1 MKTSQLRI
9 LFVVDA
15 MKGRNGVGAYFQDLT
30 AHLRPLVE
38 RAELVAPSLS
48 EPHPCQGASMPIP
61 GDATQRLFLPRMRRL
76 ATLVDEMRPHV
87 IVIPGPGLF
96 ALGAFWIARRRGIPL
111 CVTYQTDYH
120 QLVRLYWGPRLARL
134 AGGLIDALNRLLFRN
149 SHAVTTL
156 CESMLAE
163 ARAAGARQPCLVGTP
178 LGEAFVSRPPRPMA
192 ATLESVLYVGRL
204 AAEKNIE
211 AVLTLAEQCP
221 ELRVTIAGDG
231 PLREQVRARAATLKN
246 LNYLGWCSREQVVEA
261 VDASQVL
268 VLPSSV
274 EAFGTVALEA
284 MARKRLVIATPACGI
299 NQWPQLAQALTVMA
313 PGESLA
319 DTVRR
324 LAALSPAQRQ
334 AQAVAAGAAA
344 LAMNRR
350 AVNHWARV
358 LSECA
363 GPEARPVARSR
374 TMRLRKVLLWKVLGR
389 LGAALRPGL

>member
-1 MKTSQLRI
+1 MKTKRLRV

-15 MKGRNGVGAYFQDLT
+15 MKGRNGVGAYFQDLS

-38 RAELVAPSLS
+38 RVELVAPSLS
-48 EPHPCQGASMPIP
+48 EPHPCQGVSMPIP

-76 ATLVDEMRPHV
+76 AALVEEMRPHV

-134 AGGLIDALNRLLFRN
+134 AGGLIDALNRLLFRG
-149 SHAVTTL
+149 SRTVTTI

-178 LGEAFVSRPPRPMA
+178 LGEAFVNRPPRPMA
-192 ATLESVLYVGRL
+192 AALESVLYVGRL
-204 AAEKNIE
+204 AAEKNID
-211 AVLTLAEQCP
+211 AVLALAEHCP
-221 ELRVTIAGDG
+221 QLRVVIAGDG
-231 PLREQVRARAATLKN
+231 PLRDRVRERATALPN
-246 LNYLGWCSREQVVEA
+246 LDYLGWCSREQVVEA
-261 VDASQVL
+261 VDAAQVL
-268 VLPSSV
+268 VLPSTV

-284 MARKRLVIATPACGI
+284 MARQRLVIATPACGI
-299 NQWPQLAQALTVMA
+299 NEWPQLARALTVIA

-324 LAALSPAQRQ
+324 LAAHTPAQRQ
-334 AQAVAAGAAA
+334 AQALAARAAA
-344 LAMNRR
+344 MAMNRG
-350 AVNHWARV
+350 AVEHWARV
-358 LSECA
+358 LADCA
-363 GPEARPVARSR
+363 GPEAPQPAAKVRSR
-374 TMRLRKVLLWKVLGR
+374 KPLFRKALGR
-389 LGAALRPGL
+389 LGAASRPGL